1 MRRQL
6 NFSSGYVSQA
16 SRRQP
21 DRAFPAAHRDLGRH
35 SPADAW
41 CDGHPDMCP
50 RRPGVSRIRRS
61 RQHAATSAG
70 IHRLMHGAMV
80 IRTSRDR
87 RPGVSRIGHSRQHAA
102 TSAGIHRLKPGLQD
116 GPGRYAIG

>member
-1 MRRQL
+1 
-6 NFSSGYVSQA
+6 
-16 SRRQP
+16 
-21 DRAFPAAHRDLGRH
+21 
-35 SPADAW
+35 
-41 CDGHPDMCP
+41 
-50 RRPGVSRIRRS
+50 
-61 RQHAATSAG
+61 
-70 IHRLMHGAMV
+70 MV